1 MKMKN
6 NYLNLIGLA
15 VRAGKCSTGE
25 ETIIK
30 DIQTNRAKLV
40 IMAND
45 IGPQTK
51 KKITNKCKTYNV
63 PYKIIAENR
72 EILSHKIGKEKRV
85 GVAILDEGFAT
96 KIKLLLAK

>member
-1 MKMKN
+1 M
-6 NYLNLIGLA
+6 IGLA

-30 DIQTNRAKLV
+30 DIQQNRAKLV

-63 PYKIIAENR
+63 PYKIIEEDR
-72 EILSHKIGKEKRV
+72 EVLSQKIGKAKRV

-96 KIKLLLAK
+96 KIKSLLT